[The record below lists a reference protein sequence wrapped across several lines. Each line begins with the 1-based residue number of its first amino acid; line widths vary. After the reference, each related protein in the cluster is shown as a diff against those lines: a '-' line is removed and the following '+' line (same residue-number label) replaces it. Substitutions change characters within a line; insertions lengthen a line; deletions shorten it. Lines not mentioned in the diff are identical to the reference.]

1 MPGAIT
7 LFPAPKPGSAMFWNV
22 LKESFLF
29 LGLFKGS
36 KGFWAMAWFFHL
48 ALALIVVGHLR
59 VFTGFFDG
67 IFMSLGMTEQGI
79 SKMSATSGGAA
90 GVIIMAA
97 AILLILRR
105 LSINRVRE
113 ISNPADYMALL
124 LVLAILLTGNAMR
137 FGAHFEL
144 TQTHMYFSQLFAF
157 SLAASAIPA
166 SGMFQ
171 VHFLLVQ
178 LMLIYIPFSKILHFG
193 GIFFTQTLIQKS

>member
-1 MPGAIT
+1 MVIFIIGIINRIRIWAKSPMPGAIT
-7 LFPAPKPGSAMFWNV
+7 LFPAPKPGSATFWNI

-29 LGLFKGS
+29 PGLFRGG

-79 SKMSATSGGAA
+79 AKMSATSGGAA

-105 LSINRVRE
+105 MSINRVRE
-113 ISNPADYMALL
+113 ISNPADYLALL
-124 LVLAILLTGNAMR
+124 LTNTPVFRIR
-137 FGAHFEL
+137 F
-144 TQTHMYFSQLFAF
+144 Y
-157 SLAASAIPA
+157 
-166 SGMFQ
+166 
-171 VHFLLVQ
+171 
-178 LMLIYIPFSKILHFG
+178 
-193 GIFFTQTLIQKS
+193 QKLRG